1 MIKITNNKTPFGFG
15 LNPLE
20 TKINTIHQGTD
31 GKIYILKKI
40 NGIKKLIIHD
50 FYKKFQKSEKKLK
63 TLLNKSVIKYEY
75 TSIQDTLKSNPNYF
89 INQIKP
95 NTKMKDI
102 YFPSIQIKAIIED
115 KFDSL
120 FFLIEHKILCC
131 MSNFY
136 KYSIQSGNTYGD
148 IFNNKKKDFIFY
160 YDVYDG
166 CTEWKDF

>member
-1 MIKITNNKTPFGFG
+1 MNSIPWLVDDK
-15 LNPLE
+15 
-20 TKINTIHQGTD
+20 
-31 GKIYILKKI
+31 LKKKVASKQQ
-40 NGIKKLIIHD
+40 KK
-50 FYKKFQKSEKKLK
+50 Y
-63 TLLNKSVIKYEY
+63 
-75 TSIQDTLKSNPNYF
+75 IQDTLKSNPNYF